1 MTGRETYEFD
11 PLETNPYDLD
21 MDEQGYEHP
30 DQDDT

>member
-1 MTGRETYEFD
+1 MTDRETYEFD

-30 DQDDT
+30 GDEL